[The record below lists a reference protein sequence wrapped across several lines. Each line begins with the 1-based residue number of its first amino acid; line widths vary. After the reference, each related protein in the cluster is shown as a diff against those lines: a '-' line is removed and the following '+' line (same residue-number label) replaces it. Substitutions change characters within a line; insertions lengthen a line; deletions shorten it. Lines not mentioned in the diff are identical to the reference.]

1 MLKNMKTKN
10 ETQTLTPEEL
20 KEFKD
25 IYEGSQKAVYD
36 LGTLEIE
43 INRLKKRLDE
53 VNGERIDL
61 LSHIDVLAERQA
73 SLSAQLGDK
82 YGMKTVDLETGELK

>member
-10 ETQTLTPEEL
+10 ETLTSEEL

-25 IYEGSQKAVYD
+25 VYEGSQKAVYD
-36 LGTLEIE
+36 LGALEIE
-43 INRLKKRLDE
+43 TNRLKKRLDE
-53 VNGERIDL
+53 LNSERINL
-61 LSHIDVLAERQA
+61 LSHIDVLVERQA